1 MSAVLKPFLVVL
13 QGIYNTLASS
23 PEFAAVLRGKLATVV
38 QDRRF
43 WTAAIT
49 VISMVAGVPLM
60 ADQVDKA
67 GGEVAGNI
75 QVIIQSAGIL
85 ISYVTLVLSW
95 TKRAPSGK
103 NYLLEDQFA
112 SAINTLYR
120 KDE

>member
-13 QGIYNTLASS
+13 QGVYNTLASS
-23 PEFAAVLRGKLATVV
+23 PEFAAVLRGKLATVA

-43 WTAAIT
+43 WIAVVT
-49 VISMVAGVPLM
+49 VLASVLGAPQFVDQ
-60 ADQVDKA
+60 ADDM
-67 GGEVAGNI
+67 GGEIADTI
-75 QVIIQSAGIL
+75 QVIIQAGGIL
-85 ISYVTLVLSW
+85 VSYVALIISW
-95 TKRAPSGK
+95 TKRPPTGK